1 MWRFPALGRVLSQLV
16 LRIHKQ
22 VFTVWQ
28 AEKKKRTL
36 LIIACDKEKEEEK
49 HTQMVFDPGLFF
61 SRRPSVPKEC
71 AGKRKRWRVDIINIH
86 HSSCWWSKDKKT
98 RRSCRVTLDLKETE
112 ERMMKNPPPS
122 LPFIFFF
129 FFFFNSPCSTTWNME
144 GGGEEKMARGWYKRK
159 KNMKKETRERPR
171 STPIDGGS
179 FASINSTPSDPSW
192 PPAGRAGWHNNNKS
206 IQKHECD

>member
-1 MWRFPALGRVLSQLV
+1 
-16 LRIHKQ
+16 
-22 VFTVWQ
+22 
-28 AEKKKRTL
+28 
-36 LIIACDKEKEEEK
+36 
-49 HTQMVFDPGLFF
+49 MVFDPGLFF

-129 FFFFNSPCSTTWNME
+129 FFFFFFLILPAAPPGTWKEE
-144 GGGEEKMARGWYKRK
+144 GKKRWPEDDIKEK

-179 FASINSTPSDPSW
+179 FASINSTPSDPS
-192 PPAGRAGWHNNNKS
+192 
-206 IQKHECD
+206 